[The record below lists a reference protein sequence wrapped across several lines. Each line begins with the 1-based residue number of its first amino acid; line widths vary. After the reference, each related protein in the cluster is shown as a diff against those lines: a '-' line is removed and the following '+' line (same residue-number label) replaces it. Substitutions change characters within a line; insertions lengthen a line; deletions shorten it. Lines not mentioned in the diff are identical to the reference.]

1 MTLMEKMRY
10 MPETGDILIFKD
22 GLPKAQSLA
31 RSRSTYRRSA
41 HSLSQ
46 TSYTCAGRSQ
56 KMYKILQIQPKSN
69 MIVAHIKHNKRY
81 YCVGDDGY
89 SIQIFDSNKDGE
101 IVSWIEIARLE
112 NRMLKD
118 VVKDKSTFRT
128 CLKLGQK
135 MS

>member
-1 MTLMEKMRY
+1 
-10 MPETGDILIFKD
+10 
-22 GLPKAQSLA
+22 
-31 RSRSTYRRSA
+31 
-41 HSLSQ
+41 
-46 TSYTCAGRSQ
+46 
-56 KMYKILQIQPKSN
+56 MYKILQIQPKSN

-101 IVSWIEIARLE
+101 IVSWIEVARLE

-118 VVKDKSTFRT
+118 VVKDKTTFRT
-128 CLKLGQK
+128 CLKVGQI